1 MTEALPQTLG
11 SSRSARET
19 SGRPANRAAALV
31 VLGVALASKSVSAQA
46 TATPRVEA
54 VYPHDTTA
62 FTEGLE
68 LFEGKLY
75 ESTGLNGK
83 STVRRVTVT
92 TGAIEKSINLDSSL
106 FGEGLTRV
114 DRTLINLTYTT
125 GIAIVFDLDSFAELK
140 RFTYTGQGWG
150 LCYDGT
156 DLVMSNGS
164 NTLAFRDP
172 TTFAVRR
179 EVTVRRNGTA
189 VDQLNELEC
198 VGSLVYINEWKTDNI
213 LRVDKA
219 TGNVITLIDGSA
231 LLTADEKRNADVLNG
246 IAYDESKR
254 RFYLTGKYW
263 PKLFEVSFDFD
274 PGGAGDAGVDAG
286 NVDAG
291 GQVDA
296 GGTVDVTPSR
306 DARDTSNDVA
316 TVDVATPRDAGSA
329 RDTSTTDASSSDT
342 GTPTS
347 DASSPPDGGNGQGG
361 AAGAGA
367 GGGAGTGGS
376 AATGGSG
383 GTQDPGDTPEQDG
396 CACRSGAAPVQ
407 TSWLGTTAWL
417 AAALLGRSR
426 RAARRRCVAGRH
438 VEDT

>member
-1 MTEALPQTLG
+1 MAEALSHTLC
-11 SSRSARET
+11 SRRSAR
-19 SGRPANRAAALV
+19 GLFAGWAHRAAAIAV
-31 VLGVALASKSVSAQA
+31 AGVALAPKLVFAQG

-92 TGAIEKSINLDSSL
+92 TGAIEKSISLDSSF
-106 FGEGLTRV
+106 FGEGLTRI

-125 GIAIVFDLDSFAELK
+125 GVALVFDLDTFAELK

-156 DLVMSNGS
+156 DLLMTNGS
-164 NTLAFRDP
+164 DTLAFRDP
-172 TTFAVRR
+172 ATFALRR
-179 EVTVRRNGTA
+179 EVTVRRNGTP

-231 LLTADEKRNADVLNG
+231 LLTADEKRNVDVLNG

-274 PGGAGDAGVDAG
+274 PGGAGDGGVDAG
-286 NVDAG
+286 G
-291 GQVDA
+291 PIDA
-296 GGTVDVTPSR
+296 GGTVDATPPR
-306 DARDTSNDVA
+306 DAARDVSNDVNA
-316 TVDVATPRDAGSA
+316 VDSATPRDTGSA
-329 RDTSTTDASSSDT
+329 RDAADAAVRDTAMDRSSRDV

-347 DASSPPDGGNGQGG
+347 DASVSDGGGQGG

-367 GGGAGTGGS
+367 AGAGAGGAAGTAGSAGTGG
-376 AATGGSG
+376 T
-383 GTQDPGDTPEQDG
+383 TDPGDPPTGDG
-396 CACRSGAAPVQ
+396 CACRSGAAPV
-407 TSWLGTTAWL
+407 SRSWSALSVWLG
-417 AAALLGRSR
+417 AALLGRSR
-426 RAARRRCVAGRH
+426 RAARRS
-438 VEDT
+438 